1 MIRILVARKLDDHG
15 ILVKFQR
22 NFDQNSF
29 QGLNDYG
36 ILQGFWSLLF
46 SRIRWP
52 QNSFEILQGF
62 RSEFWWPQKFQRDF
76 DQNSFQDL
84 NDHGILQGIQMATE
98 FFKDFDQN
106 YFQELDETEFL
117 WNSLRILIRI
127 LVASISFQ
135 QIRWLS
141 NSSRIRILW
150 NSSNLTEFF

>member
-1 MIRILVARKLDDHG
+1 MTQILQELDDHG

-52 QNSFEILQGF
+52 QNSYEILQGF

-135 QIRWLS
+135 QFRWL
-141 NSSRIRILW
+141 
-150 NSSNLTEFF
+150 